1 MSSRIRIHDR
11 PSNRRP
17 SGRLRRFITMLPVLA
32 LVWVLAACAS
42 PAKVEDDTSAIPS
55 TDATSSEPAAVAW
68 PRLSPAFS
76 VPTDRPLRAAFV
88 LVDGV
93 YNTEL
98 VAPLDLLDHVR
109 YQQKPGIEVFTV
121 SADGEPVTTAE
132 GLRIGADHRFE
143 DAPPADILVVASAEH
158 SRDSDLENEALI
170 AYVRDAGEQAQIVL
184 SLCWGSF
191 VLGEAGLLD
200 GGAATTF
207 PRDFDAF
214 ATRFPA
220 VDVRQGPTFVHDGK
234 AITSQGGVRS
244 FDAAMYLIDHLY
256 GPDIARGVGGG
267 LLIDWPYP
275 AHALAPEV
283 IAR

>member
-1 MSSRIRIHDR
+1 MSPHTRIQPRTRDR
-11 PSNRRP
+11 
-17 SGRLRRFITMLPVLA
+17 RLTAILLLLVLG
-32 LVWVLAACAS
+32 ACAT
-42 PAKVEDDTSAIPS
+42 PPKVEDGAPAVPSPDTASNGTETAG
-55 TDATSSEPAAVAW
+55 W
-68 PRLSPAFS
+68 PRVAPGFTLS
-76 VPTDRPLRAAFV
+76 TDRPLRAAFV

-98 VAPLDLLDHVR
+98 VAPFDVLDHVQ

-121 SADGEPVTTAE
+121 SADGRPVTTAE
-132 GLRIGADHRFE
+132 GLQVGADHSFE
-143 DAPPADILVVASAEH
+143 TAPVADILVVASAEH
-158 SRDSDLENEALI
+158 SRDSDLEDEALI
-170 AYVRDAGEQAQIVL
+170 AYVRAAGERAPIVL
-184 SLCWGSF
+184 SLCWGAF

-214 ATRFPA
+214 ANRFPK
-220 VDVRQGPTFVHDGK
+220 VDVRRGPTFVHDGK

-256 GPDIARGVGGG
+256 GADVARGVGGG

-275 AHALAPEV
+275 ATALAPV
-283 IAR
+283 VVAP